1 MDVSQLAPG
10 ISFAVTDRL
19 GGVSPAPYDGRNLG
33 GLTGDDYANVLH
45 NRQLTADQLG
55 VSPDRVVF
63 MHQVHSATVAR
74 VSAPFTGEAPD
85 LDGVWTTE
93 PGLALASLGA
103 DCAAVLLADP
113 VARVVGAAHSGRAG
127 TLSGIAT
134 HLVEAMATGGADPSR
149 MVAYIGPAACGR
161 CYEVPEAMRAES
173 AAAVPETF
181 ATTSWGTPS
190 LDLPAGITAQL
201 AKAGLTDIRRDP
213 RCTIE
218 TAELYSHRRDAPTGR
233 FAAYLWLS

>member
-1 MDVSQLAPG
+1 MELAPG
-10 ISFAVTDRL
+10 VRYAVTTRS
-19 GGVSPAPYDGRNLG
+19 GGVSPAPYAERNLG
-33 GLTGDDYANVLH
+33 GLTGDDRANVLH
-45 NRQLTADQLG
+45 NRRLTATQLG
-55 VSPDRVVF
+55 LAPDRVVW
-63 MHQVHSATVAR
+63 MRQVHSATVQR
-74 VSAPFTGEAPD
+74 VAGPWGGDAPE

-134 HLVEAMATGGADPSR
+134 RLVHAMAEGGADPAR
-149 MVAYIGPAACGR
+149 TVAYIGPAACGR

-173 AAAVPETF
+173 AAALPETYS
-181 ATTSWGTPS
+181 TTSWGTPA

-201 AKAGLTDIRRDP
+201 TAAGVTDVRRDP

-218 TAELYSHRRDAPTGR
+218 TADLYSHRRDAPTGR
-233 FAAYLWLS
+233 FAAYLWLA

>member
-10 ISFAVTDRL
+10 ISYAVTDRT

-33 GLTGDDYANVLH
+33 GLTGDDYANVLR
-45 NRQLTADQLG
+45 NRQLTAAQLG
-55 VSPDRVVF
+55 LAPDRVVF

-74 VSAPFTGEAPD
+74 VAAPFTAAAPD
-85 LDGVWTTE
+85 LDGIWTTE

-103 DCAAVLLADP
+103 DCAAVLVADP
-113 VARVVGAAHSGRAG
+113 VARIIGAAHSGRAG
-127 TLSGIAT
+127 TMSGVAT
-134 HLVEAMATGGADPSR
+134 NLVTAMSEAGADPAR
-149 MVAYIGPAACGR
+149 MTAYIGPAACGR

-173 AAAVPETF
+173 AALLPETY

-190 LDLPAGITAQL
+190 LDLPAGIAAQL
-201 AKAGLTDIRRDP
+201 RKAGLTDVHRDP

-218 TAELYSHRRDAPTGR
+218 TADLYSHRRDAPTGR
-233 FAAYLWLS
+233 FAAYIWLA